1 MVKVKICGI
10 TNYEDAYAACSY
22 GTDAL
27 GFVFAKSPRQIKS
40 EVAKSIIGRLPP
52 YVVTVG
58 VFVNERE
65 KLVRKIAKDCN
76 LICLQFH
83 GDESPEF
90 CVDFKDEYKVIKAIR
105 VRDRKSLELLGKY
118 DADAFLLDAFIQGKR
133 GGTGERFNWDLAI
146 EAKEFGK
153 PIILAGGIGIE
164 NVEDAIQKVAPYAVD
179 VSSSVEYAA
188 GKKNHNLMK
197 ALIEKIRNLEQLEG
211 KCYGIK

>member
-22 GTDAL
+22 GADAV
-27 GFVFAKSPRQIKS
+27 GFVFAKSPRQIKPQD
-40 EVAKSIIGRLPP
+40 AKSIIERLPP

-65 KLVRKIAKDCN
+65 KSVRKIAKDCN

-90 CVDFKDEYKVIKAIR
+90 CEDFKDKYKVIKAIR
-105 VRDRKSLELLGKY
+105 VRDSKSLEPLHKY
-118 DADAFLLDAFIQGKR
+118 DVDAFLLDTFIQGKR
-133 GGTGERFNWDLAI
+133 GGTGEKFNWDLAV

-153 PIILAGGIGIE
+153 PIILAGGIGAD
-164 NVEDAIQKVAPYAVD
+164 NVEEAIQKVEPYAVD
-179 VSSSVEYAA
+179 VSSAIEYAP
-188 GKKNHNLMK
+188 GKKDHNLMK
-197 ALIEKIRNLEQLEG
+197 ALIEKVRNLNQLEG
-211 KCYGIK
+211 KCYDFK